1 MHPAEDHD
9 AWIQFDRLGLD
20 AVELTPK
27 INALDR
33 QCLSYPEP
41 GTVALNVLVDGK
53 PVVQGLRID
62 RNYDQLLHVDLR
74 GATTLRLDV
83 DKGEGG
89 NVCDWFSIGV
99 EHLQLHRSTSAAAT
113 E

>member
-1 MHPAEDHD
+1 
-9 AWIQFDRLGLD
+9 LGLD

-53 PVVQGLRID
+53 PVVQGLKID

-74 GATTLRLDV
+74 GSTTLRLDV